1 MIHQHDCQ
9 YIRIGLASPDHIRA
23 WSERCLPNGEVVG
36 LVTKPYTIHYQ
47 TYKPEPDG
55 LFCEKIFGPV
65 KSGYCSCGKYQG
77 ITNFEEKKC
86 CEQCGVELTDSKVRR
101 YNTGYINLQCP
112 VTHIWYLK
120 APPSLISRLLNQPI
134 EILESL
140 VYYGV

>member
-77 ITNFEEKKC
+77 ITNFEEKKWRFDFAL
-86 CEQCGVELTDSKVRR
+86 QLRR
-101 YNTGYINLQCP
+101 FALSC
-112 VTHIWYLK
+112 K
-120 APPSLISRLLNQPI
+120 S
-134 EILESL
+134 
-140 VYYGV
+140 